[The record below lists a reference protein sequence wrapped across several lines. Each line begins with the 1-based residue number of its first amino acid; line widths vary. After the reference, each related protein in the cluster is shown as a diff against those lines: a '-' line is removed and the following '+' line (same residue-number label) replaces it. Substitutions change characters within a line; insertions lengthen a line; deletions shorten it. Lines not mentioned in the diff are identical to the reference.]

1 MQTSTP
7 EESMQDER
15 NEDVEETEDVEAHKR
30 FGAEDPEQGAERA
43 SEDDDEVEAH
53 RWRAGADEPGKR
65 F

>member
-1 MQTSTP
+1 
-7 EESMQDER
+7 MQDER

-43 SEDDDEVEAH
+43 SEDEDEVEAH
-53 RWRAGADEPGKR
+53 RWPIKGPEEPGKR